1 MLLTIPRVFSIK
13 ISTKTIQKILGHA
26 SHRTT
31 EIYLHELDG
40 AVGSAMDSISG
51 KFTQKEEDPRPEA
64 PPKAKRVSRE
74 NSENP

>member
-1 MLLTIPRVFSIK
+1 MASLMADNPK
-13 ISTKTIQKILGHA
+13 ISAKTIQKILSHA

-40 AVGSAMDSISG
+40 AVSSATDSISG
-51 KFTQKEEDPRPEA
+51 KFTQRKEDQRPESL
-64 PPKAKRVSRE
+64 PKAKRVSGE